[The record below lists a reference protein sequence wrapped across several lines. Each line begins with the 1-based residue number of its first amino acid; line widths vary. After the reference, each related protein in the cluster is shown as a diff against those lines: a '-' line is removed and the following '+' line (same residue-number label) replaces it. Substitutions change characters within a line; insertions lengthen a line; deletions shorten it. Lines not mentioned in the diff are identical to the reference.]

1 MNIQILYEDEHIVAL
16 NKPSGV
22 LSIPDR
28 HQTDLFNVYHWAQ
41 KKYDEIYTL
50 HRIDR
55 DTSGILCLAK
65 NKEALRHYSL
75 LFEHQEVTKI
85 YHALCK
91 GAPYPLEGE
100 NEQPIAPDLT
110 IKGKM
115 RVHPSG
121 KNAHTLYK
129 TLQEWPGYSLV
140 KLAIIT
146 GRTHQIRV
154 HLHNMGATIIGDPL
168 YGDGKGFFLSD
179 VKKKYNLKKHTE
191 ERPIIGRLALHA
203 SELRFPE
210 KLGSEQESLIIQS
223 ELPKDFTATIKQLD
237 KWNNP
242 G

>member
-1 MNIQILYEDEHIVAL
+1 MRIKILYEDEHIIAIQ
-16 NKPSGV
+16 KPSGV

-28 HQTDLFNVYHWAQ
+28 HDPEKLNVYHWAQ
-41 KKYDEIYTL
+41 KRYDEIYTL
-50 HRIDR
+50 HRIDK
-55 DTSGILCLAK
+55 DTSGILCLAR

-100 NEQPIAPDLT
+100 NEQPIAPHYS

-115 RVHPSG
+115 MVHPSG
-121 KNAHTLYK
+121 KPSHTLYK
-129 TLQEWPGYSLV
+129 TLEQWPGYSLV

-154 HLHNMGATIIGDPL
+154 HLQNMGASIIGDPL
-168 YGDGKGFFLSD
+168 YGDGRGFYLSD
-179 VKKKYNLKKHTE
+179 VKKNFNLKKQTE

-203 SELRFPE
+203 SELRFPIKFGTE
-210 KLGSEQESLIIQS
+210 NEQLIIQS
-223 ELPKDFTATIKQLD
+223 ELPKDFTASIKQLD
-237 KWNNP
+237 KWNKV
-242 G
+242 